1 MWLQLAHVSEKG
13 QDWPSNSSLAA
24 RTSSQGV
31 SLSHT
36 HTLRLPPSGARRGRG
51 RPAAARVERR
61 QRRKPLVLASTQS
74 LLDSLLG
81 DRPPERALSL
91 PLSLPPPLFLLL
103 PPPGA
108 GHGRGRP
115 AASRKPWQ
123 RGGSGGSRWCSP
135 PRRRSSIRSRGTARR
150 RRRKSRY
157 ASGPV
162 SSASRLGAAPSSGH
176 RWPPPPS
183 FSPAGAVASVGS
195 MRAWLRA
202 EEDVR
207 RKEAVTKWIQ
217 HSLEGGGVRMRRHG
231 SF

>member
-1 MWLQLAHVSEKG
+1 
-13 QDWPSNSSLAA
+13 
-24 RTSSQGV
+24 
-31 SLSHT
+31 
-36 HTLRLPPSGARRGRG
+36 
-51 RPAAARVERR
+51 
-61 QRRKPLVLASTQS
+61 VLASTQS

-91 PLSLPPPLFLLL
+91 SLYLSPHLCLSCFHHRAPVTAAAGQQHPGSHGREAAAEEAVGARLHAGAPRFAPEGPPASAAAIAGTPLGRCPPL
-103 PPPGA
+103 PVWG
-108 GHGRGRP
+108 
-115 AASRKPWQ
+115 
-123 RGGSGGSRWCSP
+123 
-135 PRRRSSIRSRGTARR
+135 RRRVR
-150 RRRKSRY
+150 
-157 ASGPV
+157 
-162 SSASRLGAAPSSGH
+162 GH

-217 HSLEGGGVRMRRHG
+217 HSLEGGGVRIRRHG